1 MAFSAH
7 SRGTVQVFPEKLVL
21 EVDPEIV
28 RLTRALL
35 PPMWR
40 TTFRPQRYEPH
51 ITISR
56 EEVLPPIAV
65 SLHGSE
71 VEFSYDPEPVLGELY
86 AWLRV
91 ESETLLVIR
100 TSLGLPPSS
109 PLSRPPDGEEVFH
122 ITLGNR
128 KPPRS
133 SPPGP

>member
-1 MAFSAH
+1 MAFSV
-7 SRGTVQVFPEKLVL
+7 SSVGTVQVFPEKLIL

-40 TTFRPQRYEPH
+40 STFRPQRYEPH

-56 EEVLPPIAV
+56 GEVLPPIVV

-71 VEFSYDPEPVLGELY
+71 VEFKYDPEPILGDVY

-91 ESETLLVIR
+91 SSETLTILR
-100 TSLGLPPSS
+100 TSLGLTPSS
-109 PLSRPPDGEEVFH
+109 HLSRPPDGEDVFH
-122 ITLGNR
+122 VSIGNR
-128 KPPRS
+128 KVPQRH
-133 SPPGP
+133 